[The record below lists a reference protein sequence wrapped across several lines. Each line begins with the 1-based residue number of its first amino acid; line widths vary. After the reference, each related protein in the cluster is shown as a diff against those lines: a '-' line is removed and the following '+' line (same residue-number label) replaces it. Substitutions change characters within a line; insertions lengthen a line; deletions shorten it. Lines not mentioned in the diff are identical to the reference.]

1 VLVAFGG
8 KRAPR
13 SRRAQRTDREA
24 TCPSRNYRS
33 PAWDESLLRPGSGPE
48 RLPRPGSE
56 PGSYAGGRRRWSS
69 RAHIAEQAIPR
80 LLIEIGGRAQ
90 AVLFLL
96 VCDSATG
103 LWPEHAVNLS
113 TIKIIG
119 LELLLKRR

>member
-1 VLVAFGG
+1 MKACSALVRGRSVCPAL
-8 KRAPR
+8 AR
-13 SRRAQRTDREA
+13 SRGRH
-24 TCPSRNYRS
+24 
-33 PAWDESLLRPGSGPE
+33 
-48 RLPRPGSE
+48 
-56 PGSYAGGRRRWSS
+56 AGGRRRWSS